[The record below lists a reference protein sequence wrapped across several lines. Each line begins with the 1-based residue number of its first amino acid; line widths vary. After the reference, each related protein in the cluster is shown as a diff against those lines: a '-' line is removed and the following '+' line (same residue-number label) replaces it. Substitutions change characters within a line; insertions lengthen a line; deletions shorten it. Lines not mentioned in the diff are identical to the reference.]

1 MAVKIEKGG
10 WTLIFALGLGL
21 VGYSLHKYGVIDLS
35 SLFGSHATKP
45 STAAIDP
52 TKPLALPPSGA
63 PEKKDVRVR
72 VNIWVGCVGGLV
84 ANGGLDTATESIFGN
99 KGLKVSFKIIDDW
112 TEGSAALATNN
123 VDIML
128 TTVDVWAK
136 DFAQTSTVV
145 SMMSTL
151 LVASAAEPSVQS
163 SIILNETFSPLLPKM
178 DSVAVSRPPLATRP
192 PTH

>member
-1 MAVKIEKGG
+1 MGVKIEKGG

-35 SLFGSHATKP
+35 SLFGSHATKT

-84 ANGGLDTATESIFGN
+84 ANGGLDTATESIYGN

-112 TEGSAALATNN
+112 TEGAAALATNN
-123 VDIML
+123 VDVML
-128 TTVDVWAK
+128 TTTHAWAK
-136 DFAQTSTVV
+136 DFAHFQDKTVHA
-145 SMMSTL
+145 T
-151 LVASAAEPSVQS
+151 
-163 SIILNETFSPLLPKM
+163 
-178 DSVAVSRPPLATRP
+178 AVPPVNS
-192 PTH
+192 